1 MLFHNKITR
10 KGQQKWN
17 NHLSVCLSG
26 GRLTVTSR
34 HSPGSLFPVGETV
47 VQYTATDAAGNS
59 RTCNLTVT
67 VQGIRAPLHLSDV
80 PAPQGTLSLFF
91 LSCVM
96 RMKYTVNKTK
106 HQCQCPFAVPEFF
119 SFIVQS
125 CMKVIRHWAP
135 TWENHGSALCVF
147 AQGQRVTSRTSQWM
161 ESSSVLKRRKEST
174 VLSTVKTA
182 IASLRMLSTATS
194 VPTTASGSQP
204 TLQTDQTVHVSVA
217 EYIYICLY
225 IHAVCLTVYFQFQ
238 KKNFSSLGG
247 REHQCA
253 TAKTK
258 HSINKTQLDHENQQE
273 NTGLLPTYIYVIH
286 RYIQGALFKLF

>member
-1 MLFHNKITR
+1 MNSWVAGTFSENSSFCLTLTGCFNPPNTTSLYSPYDYAFS
-10 KGQQKWN
+10 QQDHQEGSAEIN

-125 CMKVIRHWAP
+125 CMIVIRH
-135 TWENHGSALCVF
+135 
-147 AQGQRVTSRTSQWM
+147 
-161 ESSSVLKRRKEST
+161 
-174 VLSTVKTA
+174 
-182 IASLRMLSTATS
+182 
-194 VPTTASGSQP
+194 
-204 TLQTDQTVHVSVA
+204 
-217 EYIYICLY
+217 
-225 IHAVCLTVYFQFQ
+225 
-238 KKNFSSLGG
+238 
-247 REHQCA
+247 
-253 TAKTK
+253 
-258 HSINKTQLDHENQQE
+258 
-273 NTGLLPTYIYVIH
+273 
-286 RYIQGALFKLF
+286 

>member
-135 TWENHGSALCVF
+135 TWENHGSALCVS

-217 EYIYICLY
+217 EYIYVFIHTCCMPHCL
-225 IHAVCLTVYFQFQ
+225 
-238 KKNFSSLGG
+238 FSVSEEEFFFF
-247 REHQCA
+247 R
-253 TAKTK
+253 
-258 HSINKTQLDHENQQE
+258 
-273 NTGLLPTYIYVIH
+273 
-286 RYIQGALFKLF
+286 R